1 MKIKRLIM
9 AMLLVFSLVPLYI
22 FGSVMIASTQRNFE
36 KMESDNLEV
45 LSNTIIMNIESYTE
59 NQRLSMLQVAQTKSV
74 QQAVKASIDGTLD
87 PESTY
92 YDYMEDVLQESRED
106 ANVDLL
112 YGDLLPEEDFR
123 LLKRIVL
130 ERYSYLEAAKE
141 LGISLEACRKRVQR
155 IKQRLREKLGE

>member
-1 MKIKRLIM
+1 MQTEEKRRE
-9 AMLLVFSLVPLYI
+9 LLKKLYLEYYHSLFLYAR
-22 FGSVMIASTQRNFE
+22 SVLQDPSLAEEAVQDTFCIACVKQEQLAASGNPAGWLVQTLKNVLRN
-36 KMESDNLEV
+36 MERSHSSLYSFMRAAV
-45 LSNTIIMNIESYTE
+45 L
-59 NQRLSMLQVAQTKSV
+59 
-74 QQAVKASIDGTLD
+74 
-87 PESTY
+87 
-92 YDYMEDVLQESRED
+92 YDDTVLQESRED

-130 ERYSYLEAAKE
+130 ERYSYLEAAEE

>member
-36 KMESDNLEV
+36 KMESDNLEA

-130 ERYSYLEAAKE
+130 ERYSYLEAAEE

>member
-1 MKIKRLIM
+1 MQTEEKQRE
-9 AMLLVFSLVPLYI
+9 LLKKLYLVQDTFCIACVKQEQLAASGNPAGWLVQTLKNVLRNMERSHSSLYSFMRAAVLYDD
-22 FGSVMIASTQRNFE
+22 T
-36 KMESDNLEV
+36 
-45 LSNTIIMNIESYTE
+45 
-59 NQRLSMLQVAQTKSV
+59 
-74 QQAVKASIDGTLD
+74 
-87 PESTY
+87 
-92 YDYMEDVLQESRED
+92 VLQESRED

-130 ERYSYLEAAKE
+130 ERYSYLEAAEE

>member
-130 ERYSYLEAAKE
+130 ERYSYLEAAEE

>member
-92 YDYMEDVLQESRED
+92 CDYMEDVLQESRED

-130 ERYSYLEAAKE
+130 ERYSYLEAAE
-141 LGISLEACRKRVQR
+141 EPGISLEACRKRVQR

>member
-74 QQAVKASIDGTLD
+74 QQAVKASID
-87 PESTY
+87 
-92 YDYMEDVLQESRED
+92 
-106 ANVDLL
+106 
-112 YGDLLPEEDFR
+112 
-123 LLKRIVL
+123 
-130 ERYSYLEAAKE
+130 
-141 LGISLEACRKRVQR
+141 
-155 IKQRLREKLGE
+155 